1 MVYGVI
7 GLFANDKHRACKKP
21 PAALSQNTL
30 SRKHDFTNYAVA
42 LLQHYITCHRANTIL
57 QNTPLRYY
65 HFAQHAVTLTELC
78 TARRRA
84 NTTWNNRCMPSR

>member
-1 MVYGVI
+1 MLYGVI
-7 GLFANDKHRACKKP
+7 GLFANDKQHALKNL

-30 SRKHDFTNYAVA
+30 LRDNTNYAFA
-42 LLQHYITCHRANTIL
+42 LLQLCITCHRANTTL

-65 HFAQHAVTLTELC
+65 HFAQHAVTLTQLC
-78 TARRRA
+78 TTRRRA